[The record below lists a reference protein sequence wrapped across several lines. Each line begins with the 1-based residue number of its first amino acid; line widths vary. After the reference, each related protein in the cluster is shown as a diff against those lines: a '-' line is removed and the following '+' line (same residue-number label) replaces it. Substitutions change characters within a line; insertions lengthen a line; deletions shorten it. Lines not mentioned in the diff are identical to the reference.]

1 MMIEFKHGDRVHWTD
16 PDGDLCSGDGTVVSD
31 DTVVSDGDEIIAIK
45 KDDGGEVGALPEELT
60 LLERTSKKAVVFN
73 VLFETNYENDDD
85 VHSTIET
92 FDGFDKACKCLED
105 ALEDEKRDGCYTEDE
120 LETRL
125 VRDGYDHFCFYKDDS
140 LSNWKFR
147 ATIYENKVK

>member
-1 MMIEFKHGDRVHWTD
+1 MKFKYGDRVHWAD
-16 PDGDLCSGDGTVVSD
+16 PDGNLCSGDGTVVSD
-31 DTVVSDGDEIIAIK
+31 GGEIVAVK

-60 LLERTSKKAVVFN
+60 LLERTGEKAVVFN
-73 VLFETNYENDDD
+73 VLFETNYENDD

-92 FDGFDKACKCLED
+92 FDGFDKACECLEN
-105 ALEDEKRDGCYTEDE
+105 ALEDEKREGRYTEEE

-125 VRDGYDHFCFYKDDS
+125 VRGGRDRFCFYKDDS

-147 ATIYENKVK
+147 AAIYESEVK

>member
-1 MMIEFKHGDRVHWTD
+1 MKFKKGDRVHWTD
-16 PDGDLCSGDGTVVSD
+16 PDGDLCSGDGTVASD
-31 DTVVSDGDEIIAIK
+31 DGEIVAVN
-45 KDDGGEVGALPEELT
+45 KDDGGEVGALREELT
-60 LLERTSKKAVVFN
+60 LLERTSKKTVVFN
-73 VLFETNYENDDD
+73 VLFETNYENED

-92 FDGFDKACKCLED
+92 FDGFDKACKCLEG
-105 ALEDEKRDGCYTEDE
+105 ALEDEKREGCYTEEE

-147 ATIYENKVK
+147 AVIYESEVK